1 MSQLRVGVL
10 RNDVLYMRKR
20 YILDKRF
27 AVGLGSQGIFDFPV
41 TPLFIFLLIS
51 SAFRRELTSRL
62 LSS

>member
-27 AVGLGSQGIFDFPV
+27 AVRTFAKGLGSQGIFDFPV
-41 TPLFIFLLIS
+41 TPLFFFLLIS
-51 SAFRRELTSRL
+51 SAFRSHVI
-62 LSS
+62 